1 MKIIAEGKRHLG
13 TIIGSTEY
21 RDEYVK
27 DLVKGWN
34 NQLTTLSTT
43 EETQP
48 QAAYLPMGLK
58 ANLTTSWEPSETF
71 ALTVTSRKN
80 N

>member
-1 MKIIAEGKRHLG
+1 MMEAKNFIANSRVKIIAEGKRHLG

-34 NQLTTLSTT
+34 NQLTTLSTI

-58 ANLTTSWEPSETF
+58 ANLTTS
-71 ALTVTSRKN
+71 
-80 N
+80 